1 MRLIKTIGAVTII
14 VIAIALT
21 LGITAPHYP
30 KRENRPS
37 AFREPVMALE
47 LVGSAAEGKAILD
60 QTSGGAVPITR
71 TMYLDFGFIAGY
83 ALLYVLISI
92 LLARR
97 NCPWAK
103 YLAWVTAICGLASAG
118 FDVVENLGI
127 LKLIHAAQITDEMAN
142 NTRDASLLKWTL
154 GFVTIALLALTFY
167 ALTKRAAWIGYAFT
181 ATAIVG
187 LAALILKPLLPLTF
201 LPILFGQV
209 WLAIVCLKWPA
220 DLAMES
226 R

>member
-1 MRLIKTIGAVTII
+1 
-14 VIAIALT
+14 
-21 LGITAPHYP
+21 
-30 KRENRPS
+30 
-37 AFREPVMALE
+37 MALE
-47 LVGSAAEGKAILD
+47 LVGSATEGKAILD
-60 QTSGGAVPITR
+60 QTLGGAVAITR

-103 YLAWVTAICGLASAG
+103 YLAWVAAITGLASAG
-118 FDVVENLGI
+118 FDIVENLGI
-127 LKLIHAAQITDEMAN
+127 LKLINAASITEEMAN
-142 NTRDASLLKWTL
+142 NIRDASLLKWTL
-154 GFVTIALLALTFY
+154 GFVTIALLALTFH
-167 ALTKRAAWIGYAFT
+167 ALTKRVAWIGYAFT
-181 ATAIVG
+181 VTAIIG
-187 LAALILKPLLPLTF
+187 LAALIFKPLLPLTF

-220 DLAMES
+220 DLALES